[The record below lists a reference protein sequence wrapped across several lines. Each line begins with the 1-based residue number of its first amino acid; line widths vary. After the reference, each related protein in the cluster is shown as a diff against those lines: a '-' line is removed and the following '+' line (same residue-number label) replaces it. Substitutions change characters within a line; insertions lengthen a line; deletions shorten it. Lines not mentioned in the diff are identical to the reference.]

1 MNKTNLLIT
10 AGLTLLVVTL
20 AVTVPPVIQFIGQV
34 EDVLKLIG
42 LAAVVAGSVKVV
54 ELVKAKLKK

>member
-34 EDVLKLIG
+34 EDVLKFIG
-42 LAAVVAGSVKVV
+42 LVAVVAASVKVV